1 MLNTQHPNTLAMR
14 TGSTGHKQLLRALP
28 FAALIAVLACGGTA
42 QAQDTYKPAGPAA
55 SMLKASDSYVSLSA
69 GTADLSRPIT
79 AFGLFG
85 GSQQGQAYGVA
96 VGNYFANHNYGLE
109 LGYTDFGK
117 TNRYGGSA
125 KVDGINLSVIGRF
138 PLNSSFNLLGKV
150 GTTYGRTDVS
160 TDAANSSYSGSE
172 RGWDWSYGLGAE
184 YLINPQWSAVLQYE
198 EHFVKYPTTGS
209 ERVSDTTLGVRYHF

>member
-1 MLNTQHPNTLAMR
+1 MLTLQR
-14 TGSTGHKQLLRALP
+14 TITFPLHMLP
-28 FAALIAVLACGGTA
+28 AAALAVAALAACGTA

-55 SMLKASDSYVSLSA
+55 SMLTPGDTYVSLSA

-85 GSQQGQAYGVA
+85 GNQQGQAYGVA
-96 VGNYFANHNYGLE
+96 VGNYFANHNYGVE

-117 TNRYGGSA
+117 ANRYGGST
-125 KVDGINLSVIGRF
+125 KVDGINLSLIGRM
-138 PLNSSFNLLGKV
+138 PLNASFNLLGKV

-160 TDAANSSYSGSE
+160 TDAANSNMAGSE
-172 RGWDWSYGLGAE
+172 RGFDWSYGIGAE
-184 YLINPQWSAVLQYE
+184 LLITPQWSAVLQYE
-198 EHFVKYPTTGS
+198 EHFVKYPVTGS